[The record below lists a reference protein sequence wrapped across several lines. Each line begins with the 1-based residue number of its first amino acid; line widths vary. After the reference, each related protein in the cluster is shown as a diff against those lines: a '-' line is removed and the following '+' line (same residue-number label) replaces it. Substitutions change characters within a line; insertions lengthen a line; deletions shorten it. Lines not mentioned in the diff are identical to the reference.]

1 MIYRVFCS
9 NYDTE
14 EKMRKAREKEV
25 ALEMKYTSS
34 IKEIEAASFAEAV
47 MVFSKEYENEMDSL
61 VNDEKYFFFIDS
73 NGNIC
78 NKE

>member
-14 EKMRKAREKEV
+14 EKMRKAREKEF
-25 ALEMKYTSS
+25 ALEMKFTSS

-47 MVFSKEYENEMDSL
+47 MIFSKEYENEMDSL
-61 VNDEKYFFFIDS
+61 VNDKKYFFFIDS

-78 NKE
+78 NEE

>member
-14 EKMRKAREKEV
+14 EKMRKVREKEL
-25 ALEMKYTSS
+25 ALEIKYTSS
-34 IKEIEAASFAEAV
+34 IKEKEADSFVEAAMIFEKDYESEMNSLAE
-47 MVFSKEYENEMDSL
+47 KEWH
-61 VNDEKYFFFIDS
+61 FFFLDS

-78 NKE
+78 NEE

>member
-1 MIYRVFCS
+1 MIF
-9 NYDTE
+9 E
-14 EKMRKAREKEV
+14 
-25 ALEMKYTSS
+25 
-34 IKEIEAASFAEAV
+34 
-47 MVFSKEYENEMDSL
+47 KEYENEMDSL

>member
-9 NYDTE
+9 NYDSE
-14 EKMRKAREKEV
+14 EKMRKAREKEF
-25 ALEMKYTSS
+25 ALEMKCTSS

-47 MVFSKEYENEMDSL
+47 MIFSKEYENEMDSL